1 MTEEPMTHEE
11 IDNVILG
18 VDVPEEAYAR
28 LSAPTYN
35 VDFQREHALRFAV
48 ETFSGQGVT
57 TLEIL
62 YRAEKFHNFMIGK
75 PN

>member
-11 IDNVILG
+11 IDNIILG
-18 VDVPEEAYAR
+18 VDVSTEAYTN
-28 LSAPTYN
+28 APTYN

-57 TLEIL
+57 TLDIVA
-62 YRAEKFHNFMIGK
+62 RAQVFYDFMTGK
-75 PN
+75 SS

>member
-18 VDVPEEAYAR
+18 VDVPTEAYN
-28 LSAPTYN
+28 SVPIYN

-57 TLEIL
+57 TLDIIA
-62 YRAEKFHNFMIGK
+62 RAQVFYDFMAGK
-75 PN
+75 SA